1 MQENEA
7 VIPDGEEVATEAPE
21 EAVESDTSADDSP
34 SSETEPTQENGGTTN
49 EPASSE
55 AGTVENIEEQGSLSS
70 KANKRYQQLAN
81 ENRRLREKLGEGM
94 YGVHEQPAAL
104 PWANQP
110 AAEPYEITED
120 QYQRDIAQRANAV
133 VDARMREYERK
144 QRLSEDIRTLEATYS
159 ELNPESDRYDEELTN
174 KLVKQFKLVSKGDP
188 DVRLSEYVEDVMAL
202 RERGREEGKSE
213 VSGKVLEQAA
223 RQAVSAQGEPSPTES
238 SSEEE
243 LIKLR
248 REGKI
253 SFAEFERRVEELTGG
268 GE

>member
-7 VIPDGEEVATEAPE
+7 VIPDGAEAAAEAPE
-21 EAVESDTSADDSP
+21 EAVESGTSADDSP
-34 SSETEPTQENGGTTN
+34 SSETEPTREHEGGAEGQASPEVN
-49 EPASSE
+49 ADDEP
-55 AGTVENIEEQGSLSS
+55 GEQGSLSS

-120 QYQRDIAQRANAV
+120 QYQRDIAQRASAV

-144 QRLSEDIRTLEATYS
+144 QRLSEDIRTLEATYG
-159 ELNPESDRYDEELTN
+159 ELNPESDKYDEELTN
-174 KLVKQFKLVSKGDP
+174 RLVKQFKLVSKGDP
-188 DVRLSEYVEDVMAL
+188 DIRLSEYVEDVMAL

-223 RQAVSAQGEPSPTES
+223 RQAVSTQGEPTQTES
-238 SSEEE
+238 SNEEE

-253 SFAEFERRVEELTGG
+253 SFAEFERRVEELGK
-268 GE
+268 